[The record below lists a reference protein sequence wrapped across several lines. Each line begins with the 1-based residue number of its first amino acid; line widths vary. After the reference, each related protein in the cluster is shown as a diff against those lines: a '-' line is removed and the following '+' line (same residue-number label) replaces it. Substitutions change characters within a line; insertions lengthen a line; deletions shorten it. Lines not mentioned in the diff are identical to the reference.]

1 MMRVVIDK
9 AIRDSWPQFLVSCLI
24 LFLFSWLFVWLTS
37 LINIGLWATFFD
49 MLPAFVRKLMP
60 VPSKILIT
68 PTGRVSFLFVH
79 IVPMLI
85 FIGWAFGRASQLVSG
100 EIAAGR
106 CEVLLTLPVHRCL
119 WVILPGAVFSLGA
132 FLLAASLWLGL
143 WMASITVPLPE
154 GLQLLRFLPGVINLA
169 TMSVALLGITA
180 AISAALSNRWNT
192 IGIAALILV
201 ASMILKLIARL
212 WQPGEW
218 LKYLSF
224 LTLFEPQELIF
235 LDGSTRTS
243 VVYNVGLIF
252 IGVMGHVV
260 AAAVLSFR
268 DIPVS
273 R

>member
-1 MMRVVIDK
+1 MRVVIDK
-9 AIRDSWPQFLVSCLI
+9 AIRDSWPQLLGSCVI

-37 LINIGLWATFFD
+37 LIEVGLWATFFD
-49 MLPAFVRKLMP
+49 MLPTFVRKLMP
-60 VPSKILIT
+60 VNPAILIT

-106 CEVLLTLPVHRCL
+106 CEVLLTLPVRRYL
-119 WVILPGAVFSLGA
+119 WVIVPGGLFSLGS

-169 TMSVALLGITA
+169 TMAVALLGITA
-180 AISAALSNRWNT
+180 AISAMLSNRWNT
-192 IGIAALILV
+192 IGIAALVLV

-212 WQPGEW
+212 WPPGEW

-235 LDGSTRTS
+235 SDTGARTS
-243 VVYNVGLIF
+243 ITYNIGLVV
-252 IGVMGHVV
+252 IGVVGHIV
-260 AAAVLSFR
+260 ASITLSFR